1 MAYDASCLLATNA
14 EPVSIHDVIRRHHN
28 ALISFLRRRLK
39 VPDDAQDIAQ
49 EAYIRMMKYEGAR
62 DIESPSSMLFRI
74 AANIAIDHGRS
85 AQRRYASAHVDIDSV
100 HLVGEQQPS
109 AERTAAA
116 QQSLDLLAAAIEDL
130 PTKCREV
137 FLLSRVHGL
146 TYPEIASRCGISV
159 KMVEK
164 HISHAL
170 LLWLDRVGG

>member
-1 MAYDASCLLATNA
+1 MFAPTADQ
-14 EPVSIHDVIRRHHN
+14 EPVSIHEVIRRHHH
-28 ALISFLRRRLK
+28 ALISFLRRRLN
-39 VPDDAQDIAQ
+39 VPEDAQDIAQ

-85 AQRRYASAHVDIDSV
+85 TQRRRASSHVEIDSV
-100 HLVGEQQPS
+100 QLVGEQEPS

-116 QQSLDLLAAAIEDL
+116 QQRLDLLAIAIEAL
-130 PTKCREV
+130 PPKCREV

-146 TYPEIASRCGISV
+146 TYPEIARRCGISV

-170 LLWLDRVGG
+170 ALCLEQVGG